1 MARAP
6 THKGRGVGTE
16 VDDNV
21 ADHGLPYHTHSQGA
35 AYAYERALLPVYT
48 QSNKILLDLGEKHPE
63 LKKIPFYPQKKGVGT
78 YGIDATGGMCP
89 IIRVPHTATKL
100 SDLKD
105 ASQ

>member
-6 THKGRGVGTE
+6 KDQGRCQRGFGYLNFPQHHV
-16 VDDNV
+16 
-21 ADHGLPYHTHSQGA
+21 QGA

-78 YGIDATGGMCP
+78 
-89 IIRVPHTATKL
+89 
-100 SDLKD
+100 
-105 ASQ
+105 